1 MTTALITG
9 AAGYIGSHI
18 TVALLD
24 AGYNVVA
31 VDNCVNASSGNGTT
45 PPVIRRIQEITDKT
59 VIFYKT
65 DVVDKGS
72 LREIFSKH
80 KPDYVIHVAA
90 LKKMGESV
98 DIPLEYYCN
107 NIGSLLTLLENLTAV
122 ALRYFS
128 PVGAHET
135 GQIGEDPVGPPS
147 QLVAFICQV
156 AVGRRPQLNIFG
168 DDFNTADG
176 TVERDYVHVMDLALG
191 NVAVL
196 RKMHETSSYKGFMAY
211 NLGVGK
217 SYSVLQ
223 MINTFEKVSGKRIP
237 FAICKNRGIDV
248 PRLCSDIYLA
258 RKELQWEPRRT
269 LDGMC
274 RDTWRWFSNNPQG
287 YS

>member
-1 MTTALITG
+1 MNEFNVTKIVYSSSSLVYGNIA
-9 AAGYIGSHI
+9 YIPIDERHPVGKSCTNPYAKTKYFCEEI
-18 TVALLD
+18 LKD
-24 AGYNVVA
+24 M
-31 VDNCVNASSGNGTT
+31 CVGN
-45 PPVIRRIQEITDKT
+45 K
-59 VIFYKT
+59 
-65 DVVDKGS
+65 
-72 LREIFSKH
+72 
-80 KPDYVIHVAA
+80 
-90 LKKMGESV
+90 
-98 DIPLEYYCN
+98 
-107 NIGSLLTLLENLTAV
+107 NLTAV

-223 MINTFEKVSGKRIP
+223 MINTFEKVSGKG
-237 FAICKNRGIDV
+237 F
-248 PRLCSDIYLA
+248 LCHL
-258 RKELQWEPRRT
+258 
-269 LDGMC
+269 
-274 RDTWRWFSNNPQG
+274 
-287 YS
+287 